1 MTKPT
6 RRKQSRRKQS
16 RHRCP
21 LCAQPRPNTGL
32 PIAIPFGIPTYWS
45 PEAAL
50 AIFEFVDEMRE
61 IILRVYGTHIQDAA
75 RERGQSALTK
85 PMVIPDDELPF

>member
-6 RRKQSRRKQS
+6 QRKQS

-21 LCAQPRPNTGL
+21 LCAEPRPNTGL
-32 PIAIPFGIPTYWS
+32 PIAIPFGIPTHWS

-50 AIFEFVDEMRE
+50 AIFEFVDEMRD
-61 IILRVYGTHIQDAA
+61 IILAVYGTHIQDAA
-75 RERGQSALTK
+75 RQRWQSA
-85 PMVIPDDELPF
+85 PADPVVIQDDELPF

>member
-6 RRKQSRRKQS
+6 RRFTS

-21 LCAQPRPNTGL
+21 LCAQPRPNAGL
-32 PIAIPFGIPTYWS
+32 LIAIPFGIPTYWS

-75 RERGQSALTK
+75 RQRGQSALTER
-85 PMVIPDDELPF
+85 VIIPDDELPF

>member
-6 RRKQSRRKQS
+6 RRKHA

-21 LCAQPRPNTGL
+21 LCAEPRPNTGL
-32 PIAIPFGIPTYWS
+32 PVAIPFGIPTYWS

-50 AIFEFVDEMRE
+50 AIFEFVDEMRD
-61 IILRVYGTHIQDAA
+61 IILGVYGTHIQNAA
-75 RERGQSALTK
+75 LQRGQPALTER
-85 PMVIPDDELPF
+85 VAITDDELPF

>member
-1 MTKPT
+1 MANHDQTNPAQKIPA
-6 RRKQSRRKQS
+6 SL
-16 RHRCP
+16 P
-21 LCAQPRPNTGL
+21 ALCRTATNTGL

-61 IILRVYGTHIQDAA
+61 IILRVYATHIQDAA

-85 PMVIPDDELPF
+85 PVVIPDDELPF

>member
-6 RRKQSRRKQS
+6 RRRQSS
-16 RHRCP
+16 HRCP
-21 LCAQPRPNTGL
+21 LCTEPRPNTGL

-61 IILRVYGTHIQDAA
+61 IILGVYGTHIQDAA
-75 RERGQSALTK
+75 CKRGQSALTERV
-85 PMVIPDDELPF
+85 VIPDDKLPF

>member
-6 RRKQSRRKQS
+6 RRQQSRN
-16 RHRCP
+16 RCP
-21 LCAQPRPNTGL
+21 LCAEPRPNAGL

-50 AIFEFVDEMRE
+50 AIFEFIDEMRD
-61 IILRVYGTHIQDAA
+61 IILGVYGTHIQDVA
-75 RERGQSALTK
+75 RQRCQSAPTERV
-85 PMVIPDDELPF
+85 VIPDDELPF